1 MSLAIA
7 NLSWG
12 HPLPG
17 GGWRQLFDGFNLS
30 CQSGQFVVVIGNN
43 GSGKSTLLNLIA
55 GTLKLGGGTITLGER
70 PLHRYRDHRR
80 ARWLGRVPVV
90 EQVRLNASGPE
101 QQQRQQA
108 RGF

>member
-30 CQSGQFVVVIGNN
+30 QT
-43 GSGKSTLLNLIA
+43 KLL
-55 GTLKLGGGTITLGER
+55 
-70 PLHRYRDHRR
+70 
-80 ARWLGRVPVV
+80 
-90 EQVRLNASGPE
+90 VR
-101 QQQRQQA
+101 
-108 RGF
+108 F

>member
-1 MSLAIA
+1 MTLEIA

-17 GGWRQLFDGFNLS
+17 GGWRQLFDDFNLS

-55 GTLKLGGGTITLGER
+55 GTLRLGAAASPWAGGPCIATATIAAPAGS
-70 PLHRYRDHRR
+70 
-80 ARWLGRVPVV
+80 AG
-90 EQVRLNASGPE
+90 
-101 QQQRQQA
+101 
-108 RGF
+108 